1 MNAMK
6 RILLVAP
13 VRSHPS
19 TTGASARVGQMAQ
32 SLSRMGHD
40 VHFLYLQQSVWGAER
55 PMRRYW
61 GERYHVFRG
70 LSPGSCL
77 ARARRKVVRIAA
89 KTLHR
94 NLPVDSYFD
103 RRSGRY
109 VRSRIAGLGF
119 DVVIVSYVFYSK
131 ILESFPDAA
140 LKILDT
146 HDVFSERYRLYKD
159 QGLRAEFFSTTRAE
173 ERKALERADLVL
185 AIQDWDAAHFRS
197 LTDTPVA
204 VVGHLEP
211 PGDAAAPAAPAPA
224 EPGILF
230 VGGPMAINAHGVSW
244 FLQEVLPRVRSRVP
258 AAELW
263 LAGGICD
270 HFARPSPGVRPLGF
284 VEPIAD
290 LYRRAGVVI
299 NPQQFGTGLS
309 IKCIEALAHGR
320 PLVTTLSGARGLEDG
335 EPHAFLA
342 ARSAGEFAD
351 RVVLLLQDRER
362 AAALGRA
369 AAAFAG
375 RYHQKHLQALADA
388 VNVAKPR

>member
-1 MNAMK
+1 MNEMK

-19 TTGASARVGQMAQ
+19 TTGASARIGQMAE
-32 SLSRMGHD
+32 SLSRMGHE
-40 VHFLYLQQSVWGAER
+40 VHFLYLQQPVWGAER
-55 PMRRYW
+55 QMRRYW

-70 LSPGSCL
+70 LTPASCV

-103 RRSGRY
+103 RRSGGY
-109 VRSRIAGLGF
+109 VRSRIAGLAF

-131 ILESFPDAA
+131 ILESFPDSA

-159 QGLRAEFFSTTRAE
+159 QGLRAEFFSTTRTE

-211 PGDAAAPAAPAPA
+211 PGETGETPAAMP

-230 VGGPMAINAHGVSW
+230 VGGPMAINAHGVTW
-244 FLQEVLPRVRSRVP
+244 FTREVLPRVRSQVP

-263 LAGGICD
+263 LAGGICS
-270 HFARPSPGVRPLGF
+270 HFRRRIPGVRPLGF
-284 VEPIAD
+284 VEPITD
-290 LYRRAGVVI
+290 LYQRAGVVI

-320 PLVTTLSGARGLEDG
+320 PLVTTVSGARGLEDG

-342 ARSAGEFAD
+342 ARSPEEFAD
-351 RVVLLLQDRER
+351 LIVLLLQDRAR
-362 AAALGRA
+362 AAALGRD
-369 AAAFAG
+369 AAAFAR
-375 RYHQKHLQALADA
+375 RYHQKHLQALTDA